1 MNDQFAGS
9 CEDAEIRLTG
19 PLAKPAGGRA
29 TAWVRPGLT
38 ILQAVTEMGLPPH
51 QRFIAT
57 VNGQVCPAD
66 YVLAPGDRAV
76 LFPPIAGG

>member
-1 MNDQFAGS
+1 M
-9 CEDAEIRLTG
+9 EEAEIRLAG
-19 PLAKPAGGRA
+19 SLAVLAGGRA
-29 TAWVRPGLT
+29 TARVQPGQT

-66 YVLAPGDRAV
+66 YVLAPGDRVA
-76 LFPPIAGG
+76 LFPPIAGGR